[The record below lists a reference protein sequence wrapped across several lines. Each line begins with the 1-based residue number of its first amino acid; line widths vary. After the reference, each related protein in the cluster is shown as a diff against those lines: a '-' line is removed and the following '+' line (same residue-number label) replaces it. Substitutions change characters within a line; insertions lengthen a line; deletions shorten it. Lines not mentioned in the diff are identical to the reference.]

1 VPDRTDFALDREWLL
16 VLKELSV
23 EPDDLL
29 RRAQLPADLF
39 SREGVRLNS
48 EEYFRL
54 WRCLDDQTEDAQLPL
69 QIADVLSVD
78 MFHPVLFAAFCS
90 SNLRTAVNRVAEYK
104 KLVAPIKIDMAD
116 TPEGFYVGLVWTD
129 QSVEVPYSMAL
140 TELVYATQLARLA
153 TRERIVPVRVECA
166 AAVEP
171 RGAYE
176 EYFGVAPQLG
186 DRHGIIFSQ
195 ADAERP
201 FLSASESLWQVFEPE
216 LQRRMSKLDASAPLH
231 QRVKSALLENLP
243 SGEASI
249 ATIAKRLALSPRTL
263 QRRLASE
270 GTSFRDIV
278 NQTRKG
284 LALHYVETTS
294 LSYAEVAFL
303 IGFEEVSSFF
313 HAFREWTGSTPE
325 QVRNLS
331 RHDPEE

>member
-1 VPDRTDFALDREWLL
+1 MPDRTDFALDREWLL

-48 EEYFRL
+48 QEYFRL
-54 WRCLDDQTEDAQLPL
+54 WRCLDDQTGDAQLPL
-69 QIADVLSVD
+69 QIAGVLSVD

-90 SNLRTAVNRVAEYK
+90 SNLRTAVNRIAEYK
-104 KLVAPIKIDMAD
+104 KLVAPIKVEMAD

-129 QSVEVPYSMAL
+129 QSVEVPHSMAL
-140 TELVYATQLARLA
+140 TELVYAAQLARLA
-153 TRERIVPVRVECA
+153 TREKIVPVRVECT

-171 RGAYE
+171 QAAYE
-176 EYFGVAPQLG
+176 QYFGVAPQLG
-186 DRHGIIFSQ
+186 DRHGIVFSQ
-195 ADAERP
+195 EDADRP

-243 SGEASI
+243 SGEATI
-249 ATIAKRLALSPRTL
+249 ATVAKRLALSPRTL
-263 QRRLASE
+263 QRRLTSE
-270 GTSFRDIV
+270 GTSFRNIV
-278 NQTRKG
+278 SQTRKG
-284 LALHYVETTS
+284 LALHYVENTS
-294 LSYAEVAFL
+294 LSYAEIAFL

-325 QVRNLS
+325 QVRMNATDS
-331 RHDPEE
+331 SED